1 MCHRNSKVRRAF
13 CINMYAAS
21 ITVAISVCAGAISAQ
36 ESTSQS
42 SRDARRA
49 EIESRQRAL
58 WTLEKEAHKNRNK
71 SRTASANNPAFQQ
84 FKEDFEALQLANY
97 TLADMIAAPEPF
109 DYREIG
115 KQAAEVKKRAA
126 RIRTTLVLPEGER
139 QQQPDE
145 KPALKDAVNNLGSLV
160 QDFISNPMF
169 QELSVLD
176 ATHTVKAKRNLD
188 EIVRLSEHI
197 RKTAETLGKR

>member
-21 ITVAISVCAGAISAQ
+21 ITVAISLCAGAISAH
-36 ESTSQS
+36 ETSPQS

-71 SRTASANNPAFQQ
+71 SRTPSANNPAFQQ
-84 FKEDFEALQLANY
+84 FKEDFEGLQVANY
-97 TLADMIAAPEPF
+97 TLADMIKAPEPF

-115 KQAAEVKKRAA
+115 KQAAEMKKRAT
-126 RIRTTLVLPEGER
+126 RIRTTLVLPEAEK
-139 QQQPDE
+139 QDKPDQ
-145 KPALKDAVNNLGSLV
+145 KPALKDAVNNLGS
-160 QDFISNPMF
+160 
-169 QELSVLD
+169 
-176 ATHTVKAKRNLD
+176 
-188 EIVRLSEHI
+188 
-197 RKTAETLGKR
+197 